1 MELIENL
8 NLENSVENNFFQSSL
23 GQAINSAVDIGLKA
37 ILPNFIEDDVIEIK
51 DAFIEEGF
59 SEAIDTA
66 IEKAVSLGKT
76 AIGTI
81 TGSFETVS
89 QAKKAIEKGGLIDGV
104 SDAIDFVLK
113 KAKSAGLISKDVSN
127 LIKNSKNAILNTVS
141 TNIENEFDI
150 QNEKIEKL
158 QNYNNKWKEAFE
170 NKDFE
175 KMDQIMKKIQKIL
188 TNIIPIENVINESR
202 TMENLHE
209 LIKNNGKNFDL
220 NEEEINLAKMLN

>member
-8 NLENSVENNFFQSSL
+8 NLENSVENNFFQSNL
-23 GQAINSAVDIGLKA
+23 GQAINSAVNIGLKA
-37 ILPNFIEDDVIEIK
+37 ILPNFIENDIIEIK

-170 NKDFE
+170 NKDFK
-175 KMDQIMKKIQKIL
+175 KMSQNMKKIQKIL
-188 TNIIPIENVINESR
+188 SNIIPIENVINESR

>member
-8 NLENSVENNFFQSSL
+8 NLENSVENNFFQSNL
-23 GQAINSAVDIGLKA
+23 GQAINSAIDVGLKA
-37 ILPNFIEDDVIEIK
+37 ILPNFIEDDIIEIK

-66 IEKAVSLGKT
+66 INKAVSLGKT

-158 QNYNNKWKEAFE
+158 QNYNNTWNEAFE

-175 KMDQIMKKIQKIL
+175 KMDQNMKKIQKIL

-209 LIKNNGKNFDL
+209 LIKNNGKNFEL

>member
-158 QNYNNKWKEAFE
+158 QNYNNKW
-170 NKDFE
+170 
-175 KMDQIMKKIQKIL
+175 
-188 TNIIPIENVINESR
+188 R
-202 TMENLHE
+202 
-209 LIKNNGKNFDL
+209 
-220 NEEEINLAKMLN
+220 

>member
-37 ILPNFIEDDVIEIK
+37 ILPNFIEDDIIEIK

-66 IEKAVSLGKT
+66 IEKAVSLGET

-175 KMDQIMKKIQKIL
+175 KMSQNMKKIQKIL
-188 TNIIPIENVINESR
+188 SNIIPIENVINESR

-209 LIKNNGKNFDL
+209 LIENNGKNFDL

>member
-8 NLENSVENNFFQSSL
+8 NLENSVENNFFQSNL
-23 GQAINSAVDIGLKA
+23 GQAINSAIDVGLKA
-37 ILPNFIEDDVIEIK
+37 ILPNFIEDDIIEIK

-66 IEKAVSLGKT
+66 INKAVSLGKT

-158 QNYNNKWKEAFE
+158 QNYNYKWKEAFE

-175 KMDQIMKKIQKIL
+175 KMDQNMKKIQKIL

-209 LIKNNGKNFDL
+209 LIKNNGKNFEL

>member
-8 NLENSVENNFFQSSL
+8 NLENSVENNFFQSNL

-37 ILPNFIEDDVIEIK
+37 ILPNFIEDDIIEIK

-170 NKDFE
+170 NKDFK
-175 KMDQIMKKIQKIL
+175 KMSQNMKKIQKIL
-188 TNIIPIENVINESR
+188 SNIIPIENVINESR

>member
-8 NLENSVENNFFQSSL
+8 NLENSVENNFFQSNL

-37 ILPNFIEDDVIEIK
+37 ILPNFIEDDIIEIK

-66 IEKAVSLGKT
+66 IDKAVSLGKT

-89 QAKKAIEKGGLIDGV
+89 QAKKAIEKGGLINGV

-113 KAKSAGLISKDVSN
+113 KAKSAGLISKDISN

-141 TNIENEFDI
+141 TNIEKEFDI

-175 KMDQIMKKIQKIL
+175 KMSQNMKKIQKIL
-188 TNIIPIENVINESR
+188 SNIIPIENVINESR

>member
-8 NLENSVENNFFQSSL
+8 NLENSVENNFFQSNL

-37 ILPNFIEDDVIEIK
+37 ILPNFIEDDIIEIK
-51 DAFIEEGF
+51 DAFIEKGF

-113 KAKSAGLISKDVSN
+113 KAKSAGLISKDISN

-175 KMDQIMKKIQKIL
+175 KMSQNMKKIQKIL
-188 TNIIPIENVINESR
+188 SNIIPIENVINESR
-202 TMENLHE
+202 KMENLHE

>member
-8 NLENSVENNFFQSSL
+8 NLENSVENNFFQSNL

-37 ILPNFIEDDVIEIK
+37 ILPNFIEDDIIEIK

-170 NKDFE
+170 NKDFK
-175 KMDQIMKKIQKIL
+175 KMSQNMKKIQKIL
-188 TNIIPIENVINESR
+188 SNIIPIENVINESR

-220 NEEEINLAKMLN
+220 NEEDINLAKMLN

>member
-8 NLENSVENNFFQSSL
+8 NLENSVENNFFQSNL

-37 ILPNFIEDDVIEIK
+37 ILPNFIEDDIIEIK

-59 SEAIDTA
+59 LEAIDTA
-66 IEKAVSLGKT
+66 IDKAVSLGKT

-113 KAKSAGLISKDVSN
+113 KAKSAGLISKDISN

-175 KMDQIMKKIQKIL
+175 KMSQNMKKIQKIL
-188 TNIIPIENVINESR
+188 SNIIPIENVINESR
-202 TMENLHE
+202 KMENLHE

>member
-37 ILPNFIEDDVIEIK
+37 ILPNFIEDDIIEIK

-175 KMDQIMKKIQKIL
+175 KMSQSMKKIQKIL
-188 TNIIPIENVINESR
+188 SNIIPIENVINESR
-202 TMENLHE
+202 KMENLHE

>member
-8 NLENSVENNFFQSSL
+8 NLENSVENNFFQSNL

-37 ILPNFIEDDVIEIK
+37 ILPNFIEDDIIEIK

-59 SEAIDTA
+59 LEAIDTA
-66 IEKAVSLGKT
+66 IDKAVSLGKT

-89 QAKKAIEKGGLIDGV
+89 QAKKAIEKGGLINGV

-141 TNIENEFDI
+141 TNIEKEFDI

-175 KMDQIMKKIQKIL
+175 KMSQNMKKIQKIL
-188 TNIIPIENVINESR
+188 SNIIPIENVINESR

>member
-158 QNYNNKWKEAFE
+158 QNYNNKWREAFE

-175 KMDQIMKKIQKIL
+175 KMNQIMKKIQKIL

>member
-8 NLENSVENNFFQSSL
+8 NLENSVENNFFQSNL
-23 GQAINSAVDIGLKA
+23 GQAINSAIDVGLKA
-37 ILPNFIEDDVIEIK
+37 ILPNFIEDDIIEIK

-66 IEKAVSLGKT
+66 INKAVSLGKT

-175 KMDQIMKKIQKIL
+175 KMDQSMKKIQKIL

-209 LIKNNGKNFDL
+209 LIKNNGKNFKL

>member
-37 ILPNFIEDDVIEIK
+37 ILPIFIEDDVIEIK

>member
-37 ILPNFIEDDVIEIK
+37 ILPNFIEDDIIEIK

-175 KMDQIMKKIQKIL
+175 KMSQNMKKIQKIL
-188 TNIIPIENVINESR
+188 SNIIPIENIINESR

-209 LIKNNGKNFDL
+209 LIENNGKNFDL

>member
-37 ILPNFIEDDVIEIK
+37 ILPNFIEDDIIEIK

>member
-8 NLENSVENNFFQSSL
+8 NLENSVENNFFQSNL

-37 ILPNFIEDDVIEIK
+37 ILPNFIENDIIEIK

-170 NKDFE
+170 NKDFK
-175 KMDQIMKKIQKIL
+175 KMSQNMKKIQKIL
-188 TNIIPIENVINESR
+188 SNIIPIENVINESR

>member
-8 NLENSVENNFFQSSL
+8 NLENSVENNFFQSNL
-23 GQAINSAVDIGLKA
+23 GQAINSAIDVGLKA
-37 ILPNFIEDDVIEIK
+37 ILPNFIEDDIIEIK

-66 IEKAVSLGKT
+66 INKAVSLGKT

-175 KMDQIMKKIQKIL
+175 KMDQNMKKIQKIL

-209 LIKNNGKNFDL
+209 LIKNNGKNFEL

>member
-37 ILPNFIEDDVIEIK
+37 ILPNFIEDDIIEIK

-89 QAKKAIEKGGLIDGV
+89 QAKKAIEKGGLINGV

-141 TNIENEFDI
+141 TNIEKEFDI

-175 KMDQIMKKIQKIL
+175 KMSQNMKKIQKIL
-188 TNIIPIENVINESR
+188 SNIIPIENVINESR

>member
-8 NLENSVENNFFQSSL
+8 NLENSVENNFFQSNL

-37 ILPNFIEDDVIEIK
+37 ILPNFIEDDIIEIK

-113 KAKSAGLISKDVSN
+113 KAKSAGLISKDISN

-175 KMDQIMKKIQKIL
+175 KMSQNMKKIQKIL
-188 TNIIPIENVINESR
+188 SNIIPIENVINESR
-202 TMENLHE
+202 KMENLHE
-209 LIKNNGKNFDL
+209 LIKNNGKKFDL

>member
-8 NLENSVENNFFQSSL
+8 NLENSVENNFFQSNL

-37 ILPNFIEDDVIEIK
+37 ILPNFIEDDIIEIK

-66 IEKAVSLGKT
+66 IDKAVSLGKT

-89 QAKKAIEKGGLIDGV
+89 QAKKAIEKGGLINGV

-141 TNIENEFDI
+141 TNIEKEFDI

-175 KMDQIMKKIQKIL
+175 KMSQNMKKIQKIL
-188 TNIIPIENVINESR
+188 SNIIPIENVINESR